1 MVLCISIGSVS
12 AIDVGDID
20 NNTNLEILNDN
31 GINEVGD
38 LNIESTNMGDN
49 EDIETES
56 SDLIVKDVDSNSN
69 NIIALGVANP
79 ESSSLKATSISLTD
93 ILNAAKVFNDYVVLN
108 KGIPKNIM
116 VGSKNCTTEEFLYLM
131 TSAIVNIG
139 DNKLSNSY
147 TVKKINS
154 HDKDLNGDWVTSSKI
169 TKANYVDLANRVLNW
184 INSEHTDNGKTYTN
198 TPPRHAKLSDGKQA
212 DYNLYTAAFAGI
224 LTYYN
229 QNKVLPDSYVFSNSI
244 FESYYITNVLSDK
257 SDDKLTFYLT
267 SDNIIGSSTDNNALN
282 TIKNTLIALGYNVK
296 IIGVGPNMHNTAYK
310 YGCTGSNSVLLCCF
324 GGVDA
329 CCIEEWVGKTPGL
342 GTWFPN
348 AYAGANILSV
358 FYLDPYGCAANINDY
373 VSVSWDAKTN
383 SYYGEPLN
391 DSAQY
396 MKDNGISYIQTGTV
410 DRVCALLKTLLSGT
424 NVAPAP
430 APVAKY
436 VTVAQVVSAAASLKS
451 NIYYYGVL
459 PSTVTVGSYKVS
471 TAQFDYLMS
480 VAIKYLKAGKKTST
494 KIKIVDASVSNP
506 YYYIKYNVKKSTYV
520 SIATKIIN
528 YYNSHNKKLPNYVS
542 VGGKKLSYRAYT
554 YSFAKILAYY
564 KSYKK
569 LPTTCLLDSRIYN
582 TRYVTVASILKA
594 SKTVSKYIAS
604 HKTLPSYVTMGSYR
618 VKMPQFTYLMSQA
631 IKLLNSK
638 KKTSTKVKIISSVSA
653 PATVDAVK
661 YTASKSKY
669 VAMAKSVSSYI
680 SSKKAAPAYVTVG
693 SVQLSYKEYM
703 YGFARVLSY
712 YYSHKK
718 LPTSVSLY
726 GF

>member
-12 AIDVGDID
+12 AVDVDDIG

-38 LNIESTNMGDN
+38 LNIESTNMSDN
-49 EDIETES
+49 DEIETEPS
-56 SDLIVKDVDSNSN
+56 EVIVKDVDSNSN
-69 NIIALGVANP
+69 NIIALGAANP
-79 ESSSLKATSISLTD
+79 ESSSLKATSSTINLD
-93 ILNAAKVFNDYVVLN
+93 AILDAAVRFNNFVLE
-108 KGIPKNIM
+108 KHGLPKSITVN
-116 VGSKNCTTEEFLYLM
+116 GKSYSTEDFLYLM
-131 TSAIVNIG
+131 LLAIN
-139 DNKLSNSY
+139 D
-147 TVKKINS
+147 INS
-154 HDKDLNGDWVTSSKI
+154 GKTS
-169 TKANYVDLANRVLNW
+169 
-184 INSEHTDNGKTYTN
+184 KTYTIKNVGSPDKKYNADWISSSSISKVNYIDLVSRIYKYIN
-198 TPPRHAKLSDGKQA
+198 TNGNVPNYGTLADGKKA
-212 DYNLYTAAFAGI
+212 DYQVYSAAFAGI
-224 LTYYN
+224 LTYYSN
-229 QNKVLPDSYVFSNSI
+229 NKVLPSSYVFTNKL
-244 FESYYITNVLSDK
+244 FESYDI
-257 SDDKLTFYLT
+257 SDDLYKNKNEGLTFYLT
-267 SDNIIGSSTDNNALN
+267 SDNIKDVSSDNSALKS
-282 TIKNTLIALGYNVK
+282 IKTALESLGYRVV
-296 IIGVGPNMHNTAYK
+296 IVGVGPDYHNHAFEK
-310 YGCTGSNSVLLCCF
+310 GCTDSKSVLICCF
-324 GGVDA
+324 GGVDVG
-329 CCIEEWVGKTPGL
+329 CIEEWTGDL
-342 GTWFPN
+342 GNYFVKN
-348 AYAGANILSV
+348 YKDANILAV
-358 FYLDPYGCAANINDY
+358 FYNNPYGVCSNINNQIGQA
-373 VSVSWDAKTN
+373 WDAN
-383 SYYGEPLN
+383 YGWALDNPGE
-391 DSAQY
+391 Y
-396 MKDNGISYIQTGTV
+396 MAKNGISYIQTGTV
-410 DRVCALLKTLLSGT
+410 NQVVSILKSVFNGT
-424 NVAPAP
+424 DVFPPAPP

-451 NIYYYGVL
+451 SIYYYGVL

-520 SIATKIIN
+520 SVATKIIN

-594 SKTVSKYIAS
+594 SKTVSNYIAS
-604 HKTLPSYVTMGSYR
+604 HKKLPSYVTMGSYR
-618 VKMPQFTYLMSQA
+618 VKMPQFTYLMSEA

-669 VAMAKSVSSYI
+669 VTMAKSVSSYI

-693 SVQLSYKEYM
+693 SLQLSYKEYM